1 MGYDAPTSYAELI
14 APRYAPIADALVEAA
29 RLRETDDVLELGAG
43 TGLVTTRVAPRVRS
57 LVATDLAPGMLEVAR
72 RSLSSTGG
80 LSFAI
85 VDYNA
90 PLPFLDG
97 SFDLVLSGLTYVQ
110 DKAGPLKEVARVLKP
125 NGRLALAM
133 WGPIYQEFRILADAV
148 ESIGRPRLPSPA
160 PGRAVRRIESVGFRS
175 VQRHDFSITNEFET
189 VDDYLTYRRGFGK
202 PTGATHALYERYLR
216 AIQRRAGQDAIDG
229 EPFTLDWTL
238 TIITA
243 RRT

>member
-1 MGYDAPTSYAELI
+1 MAYDAPAAYAELI
-14 APRYAPIADALVEAA
+14 APRYAPIADALVGAA
-29 RLRETDDVLELGAG
+29 RLREKDDVLELGAG
-43 TGLVTTRVAPRVRS
+43 TGLVTARVARRVRS
-57 LVATDLAPGMLEVAR
+57 LVATDLAPEMLEVAR
-72 RSLSSTGG
+72 RSVRRTRG

-90 PLPFLDG
+90 PLPFLDR

-110 DKAGPLKEVARVLKP
+110 DTGPPLKEAARVLKA

-148 ESIGRPRLPSPA
+148 ESIGRPRLPSPGPA
-160 PGRAVRRIESVGFRS
+160 RAVRRIERAGFRA
-175 VQRHDFSITNEFET
+175 VKRRDFDLTHEFET

-202 PTGATHALYERYLR
+202 PADASPALYARYLR
-216 AIQRRAGQDAIDG
+216 AVRRRANEDATDDG
-229 EPFTLDWTL
+229 RLTLGWTL

-243 RRT
+243 RRA